1 MAATTKRLGCQHLIG
16 LSLSRGGPSGRS
28 REYFVMTDASGR
40 VVTTSP
46 VPTGD
51 AGGWRRCCRGTMLRL
66 IWSKEDVFE
75 GCRRRD
81 TVSGLPT
88 LTDGTAEYRGT
99 GKLRFSL
106 AELQVSSEMIK
117 DNATEGSSSKRSLW
131 MLRIALSGSGGSK
144 WIAVFPACN
153 TCPDTHLIHHL
164 LPPPSTT
171 TTDPRTPS
179 LSYQF
184 IAYCGPRFVLLSC
197 PVCSRLFIIF
207 FRSWLN
213 VSFFVFIFVYQLFLF
228 IIFL

>member
-1 MAATTKRLGCQHLIG
+1 
-16 LSLSRGGPSGRS
+16 
-28 REYFVMTDASGR
+28 
-40 VVTTSP
+40 
-46 VPTGD
+46 
-51 AGGWRRCCRGTMLRL
+51 MLRL

-164 LPPPSTT
+164 LPPPPPPT
-171 TTDPRTPS
+171 PVPLPS
-179 LSYQF
+179 LISLSLIVVLGLSY
-184 IAYCGPRFVLLSC
+184 C
-197 PVCSRLFIIF
+197 PVPCVLDYSLSFFAVDLMCLFFLSSYLFISCF
-207 FRSWLN
+207 YL
-213 VSFFVFIFVYQLFLF
+213 
-228 IIFL
+228 

>member
-164 LPPPSTT
+164 LPPPPPPT
-171 TTDPRTPS
+171 PVPLPS
-179 LSYQF
+179 LISLSLIVVLGLSY
-184 IAYCGPRFVLLSC
+184 C
-197 PVCSRLFIIF
+197 PVPCVLDYSLSF
-207 FRSWLN
+207 FAVDLMCL
-213 VSFFVFIFVYQLFLF
+213 FFVFIFVYQLFLF